1 MVREQIRGQLIGFV
15 DFVRER
21 GVMGLA
27 IGFIMGGAIS
37 KVTTALS
44 TDIINPIV
52 ALLFGSIQQLSDIAI
67 GTITFGHFLA
77 TLLDF
82 LVLAIVVYLMFKVLG
97 LDRLDKPKE

>member
-37 KVTTALS
+37 KVTTSLS
-44 TDIINPIV
+44 TDIVNPVI
-52 ALLFGSIQQLSDIAI
+52 AFLFGSIHQLSDISF
-67 GTITFGHFLA
+67 GTIALGHFLA
-77 TLLDF
+77 TILDF
-82 LVLAIVVYLMFKVLG
+82 FILAFVVYLMFKVLG